1 MNHLFKS
8 PIFNGSPEEQEQG
21 VSEMLEKELAKP
33 YKKRDYD
40 KIEELLNEYTCRNGM
55 EEQIQKASEIG
66 IQRAI
71 AKTKTEKLRVR
82 KYRPLLTAVCL
93 AVVMAILNTISVVA
107 FDMNAFS
114 FIVHVVDNGF
124 SVDFFSKEVPSE
136 SVIQIPV
143 SEDDPYGMIAECAKN
158 GIYPETPHYL
168 PEGYVLTLCTNNYMP
183 SYKSYNKFTFTNF
196 SNQKESICFMYDLYE
211 NKEYMANAKF
221 SNVEH
226 NLREIEINGKTAI
239 LAEEKKDKQFTIVYH
254 IDNLLIS
261 IFTENMP
268 ANEVYKIIES
278 MK

>member
-1 MNHLFKS
+1 MNHL
-8 PIFNGSPEEQEQG
+8 FNGSPEEQGQG

-40 KIEELLNEYTCRNGM
+40 KIEELLNEYTRMNGI

-82 KYRPLLTAVCL
+82 KCRPLLAVVCL
-93 AVVMAILNTISVVA
+93 AIVMAILNTISVVA

-114 FIVHVVDNGF
+114 FIVHVADGGF

-168 PEGYVLTLCTNNYMP
+168 PEGFAL
-183 SYKSYNKFTFTNF
+183 
-196 SNQKESICFMYDLYE
+196 E
-211 NKEYMANAKF
+211 N
-221 SNVEH
+221 
-226 NLREIEINGKTAI
+226 IEIFDRDVAKRLAFNYRRNNEFIVIYYTELYDFNFKSGIPSDHFNLEKIQVNGKSAI
-239 LAEEKKDKQFTIVYH
+239 ISKEDGQFTLIYYDNNMEYVIATNHLDYNECDKIVA
-254 IDNLLIS
+254 S
-261 IFTENMP
+261 I
-268 ANEVYKIIES
+268 K
-278 MK
+278 K

>member
-1 MNHLFKS
+1 MNHL
-8 PIFNGSPEEQEQG
+8 FNGSPEEQGQG

-40 KIEELLNEYTCRNGM
+40 KIEELLNEYTRMNGM
-55 EEQIQKASEIG
+55 EEQIQKASETGVQKVI
-66 IQRAI
+66 AI
-71 AKTKTEKLRVR
+71 TKTRKLGVR
-82 KYRPLLTAVCL
+82 KHRPLITAVCL

-114 FIVHVVDNGF
+114 FIVHVADGGF
-124 SVDFFSKEVPSE
+124 SVDFFSKKIPQEE
-136 SVIQIPV
+136 IIQLPN

-168 PEGYVLTLCTNNYMP
+168 PEGYVLTLCKNSDILNFRQGM
-183 SYKSYNKFTFTNF
+183 KFTFTNQ
-196 SNQKESICFMYDLYE
+196 NNTNESICFMYDIYE
-211 NKEYMANAKF
+211 SKEYMTNAKF
-221 SNVEH
+221 SNTEH

-261 IFTENMP
+261 IFTENIP

>member
-8 PIFNGSPEEQEQG
+8 PIFNGSPEEQGQG

-40 KIEELLNEYTCRNGM
+40 KIEELLNEYTRRNGM

-93 AVVMAILNTISVVA
+93 AVVMAIFNTISVVA
-107 FDMNAFS
+107 FDMDAFS

-124 SVDFFSKEVPSE
+124 SVDFFSKEMPSE

-168 PEGYVLTLCTNNYMP
+168 PEGYVLTLCKNSDILNFRQGM
-183 SYKSYNKFTFTNF
+183 KFTFTNQ
-196 SNQKESICFMYDLYE
+196 NNTNESICFMYDIYE
-211 NKEYMANAKF
+211 SKEYMTNAKF
-221 SNVEH
+221 SNTEH

-239 LAEEKKDKQFTIVYH
+239 LAEEKKDKQFTVVYH